1 MSISILELKKLSYTP
16 KETQW
21 LKNPVVPSIHYVPVI
36 MSLSLCISLF
46 PSVNG
51 RKIKFTSQKSIHPDL
66 SLNIGLG
73 VHAEK
78 GKREMDD
85 SI

>member
-1 MSISILELKKLSYTP
+1 MSISILELKKLTYTP

-36 MSLSLCISLF
+36 MSLSLHFIIPICKWK
-46 PSVNG
+46 
-51 RKIKFTSQKSIHPDL
+51 KIKFTSQKSIHPDL

>member
-1 MSISILELKKLSYTP
+1 
-16 KETQW
+16 
-21 LKNPVVPSIHYVPVI
+21 

-51 RKIKFTSQKSIHPDL
+51 IKIKFTSLKSIHPDL

>member
-1 MSISILELKKLSYTP
+1 MSISILELKKLSYTSE
-16 KETQW
+16 ETQW
-21 LKNPVVPSIHYVPVI
+21 HKNPMVPSIHYVPVI
-36 MSLSLCISLF
+36 MSLSFCISLF

-51 RKIKFTSQKSIHPDL
+51 RKRKFTSRKNVHPDL

-73 VHAEK
+73 VPAEK
-78 GKREMDD
+78 GKRGMDD